1 MRQLLSK
8 GQLAVCWALGLWG
21 TFLLLVEY
29 GDTRYWVPGYL
40 LPAFII
46 AGLALLT
53 LELRKRKPR
62 REDKVA
68 TRGKLGSKI
77 ITFSLLIIVVA
88 VIVIAIKTL
97 VGAPPTKRDS
107 PSFLEEKVNYIMNNP
122 ADFLYIWF
130 DYGPDERLEKELPGD
145 VDTQG
150 KLIIYVRDS
159 RGVFS
164 GKSGEALLD
173 QFKRELE
180 SIRSSSFEVWIEL
193 EGRQKQNVVAKFISK
208 EGNPLGYFY
217 QGKYHLWGE

>member
-29 GDTRYWVPGYL
+29 GNTRYWVPGAL

-68 TRGKLGSKI
+68 ARGKLGSKI
-77 ITFSLLIIVVA
+77 ITFSLLIIAVA

-97 VGAPPTKRDS
+97 VGAPPTKRS
-107 PSFLEEKVNYIMNNP
+107 PPSFLEEKVNYIMKNP
-122 ADFLYIWF
+122 TDFLDIWF
-130 DYGPDERLEKELPGD
+130 HYGPDERLEKELPES
-145 VDTQG
+145 VDTEG
-150 KLIIYVRDS
+150 KLIIYVHDS
-159 RGVFS
+159 RGVFY
-164 GKSGEALLD
+164 GKSGKVLLD

-180 SIRSSSFEVWIEL
+180 SIRSSSFTMWLMKTDI
-193 EGRQKQNVVAKFISK
+193 VVKFLNEERI
-208 EGNPLGYFY
+208 PLGYFY
-217 QGKYHLWGE
+217 QGEYHLWGE